1 MLSADEASQLAANE
15 ALFDLPGDTSTS
27 LWVRTCEDPQCQ
39 CRSALVVATDAGRD
53 VLLKQAAIVRAAW
66 NAQVTDS
73 SVASRL
79 DRAHHFFLDIDSAKV
94 FWSWRNGED
103 VDVSDHRHIG
113 PIARRID
120 GELLDEIARLW
131 YSGKGRPNPEQQVLK
146 VEKVSIAGWRPGRLV
161 AWSDLMVGLRQDIYD
176 LGHHVYEAHEMY
188 CVSPD
193 CRCGEVVIDFEALT
207 PRGAPDPGHVV
218 VVAPS
223 GEARAMPRKRAEDRL
238 AELWA
243 AFRHRHPSHMARFAR
258 RYAVVRM
265 LGARIAQPASV
276 AKQLVSKPQ
285 IKSQPQIKVGRNDPC
300 SCGSGRKYKK
310 CCGAVSP

>member
-1 MLSADEASQLAANE
+1 MLSADQASQLAANE
-15 ALFDLPGDTSTS
+15 ALFELPGDTSTS

-39 CRSALVVATDAGRD
+39 CRSALVVVTDAGRD

-66 NAQVTDS
+66 DGQVTDS
-73 SVASRL
+73 SVAARL

-94 FWSWRNGED
+94 FWSWQNGED

-131 YSGKGRPNPEQQVLK
+131 YSGKGRPDPEQQVLQ
-146 VEKVSIAGWRPGRLV
+146 VEKVSVAGWLRGGLV
-161 AWSDLMVGLRQDIYD
+161 AWNDLMVGLRQDIYD
-176 LGHHVYEAHEMY
+176 LGHHVYEANEMY
-188 CVSPD
+188 CLNPD
-193 CRCGEVVIDFEALT
+193 CRCAEVVIAFDALA
-207 PRGAPDPGHVV
+207 PRGTADPGHVV
-218 VVAPS
+218 VVTSS
-223 GEARAMPRKRAEDRL
+223 GEVRAMPHKRAEHRL

-243 AFRHRHPSHMARFAR
+243 AFQQRHPSHMARFAR
-258 RYAVVRM
+258 RYAVVGM
-265 LGARIAQPASV
+265 LGARIVQPESA

-300 SCGSGRKYKK
+300 PCGSGRKHKK